1 MNIKT
6 LSHSTPI
13 SIALVI
19 AICIGAF
26 TTGTISQKMQMR
38 VDVLESTQ
46 QDHKQLIRR
55 IVDLSA
61 DNKHRIDLFEA
72 NLNRT
77 H

>member
-26 TTGTISQKMQMR
+26 TTVTISQKMQMR
-38 VDVLESTQ
+38 MDVLESTQ
-46 QDHKQLIRR
+46 TDHKQLIRR

-61 DNKHRIDLFEA
+61 GNKYRIDLLEA
-72 NLNRT
+72 KLDHSN
-77 H
+77 